1 MSNPIPKD
9 NSDIY
14 ELLEYPILKKEKL
27 NRVFKPEQKDFLKVL
42 FERRSDSNHR
52 LTKSLDISELL
63 FYSSKIKF
71 LSSDQKGFIIS
82 KRTAP
87 SAGGRHPIDILV
99 SPPGSLNQ
107 RNLFYYNP
115 IDHSLNEL
123 NLPAKRMKQFLSE
136 VDKNLR
142 IDSSF
147 LLWFSIQTFKTSS
160 KYLNPES
167 LYWRDAGALLAI
179 LQLVGTFLGYKTCP
193 IGTLAEN
200 KFKKLFEG
208 YELISGGGIIVG
220 K

>member
-14 ELLEYPILKKEKL
+14 KPLEYPILKKEKL
-27 NRVFKPEQKDFLKVL
+27 NRVFKSEQKDFLKVL

-99 SPPGSLNQ
+99 SAEKAEKIVL
-107 RNLFYYNP
+107 
-115 IDHSLNEL
+115 
-123 NLPAKRMKQFLSE
+123 LS
-136 VDKNLR
+136 
-142 IDSSF
+142 
-147 LLWFSIQTFKTSS
+147 
-160 KYLNPES
+160 
-167 LYWRDAGALLAI
+167 
-179 LQLVGTFLGYKTCP
+179 
-193 IGTLAEN
+193 
-200 KFKKLFEG
+200 
-208 YELISGGGIIVG
+208 
-220 K
+220 